1 VLTDITAAR
10 DAALADIEGAHT
22 LDDIAGLT
30 ARLLGKKGDLAQL
43 KSGLGRLGS
52 IDEKKAAGQ
61 AINDAVSAVASA
73 LDQRRGALAAAALA
87 ARVEAERL
95 DLTEY
100 VGKPTRGHAHL
111 VTQAWE
117 RLEDVFIGLGFQIA
131 EGPEVETDWH
141 NFEALNMGVG
151 HPARGEFD
159 TLFVDHVTPDGK
171 AGTTLL
177 RTHTSPVQIR
187 TMLESEPPIY
197 IVAPGRVFR
206 RDTPDATH
214 MPVFHQIEGLVID
227 RDITMADLAG
237 TIEAFTKAFFGPGF
251 TSRLRP
257 SYFPFT
263 EPSAEFDIQ
272 RPDGSWIELGGCG
285 MVHPNVLR
293 AGGLDPEEWSGFAFG
308 FGIDRM
314 AKERHGVED
323 IRDMYTN
330 DIRFLE
336 QFP

>member
-1 VLTDITAAR
+1 MLTDITAAR
-10 DAALADIEGAHT
+10 HAA
-22 LDDIAGLT
+22 LDDIAAATTPDAIASLT
-30 ARLLGKKGDLAQL
+30 TRLTGKKGDLAQL
-43 KSGLGRLGS
+43 KARLGS
-52 IDEKKAAGQ
+52 LESIDDKKAAGA
-61 AINDAVSAVASA
+61 AINE
-73 LDQRRGALAAAALA
+73 ALAAVTDALEARRTQLGVEALA
-87 ARVEAERL
+87 LRVEEERL
-95 DLTEY
+95 DLTEF
-100 VGKPTRGHAHL
+100 VGTPFRGHAHL

-117 RLEDVFIGLGFQIA
+117 RLEDVFIGLGFQVA

-141 NFEALNMGVG
+141 NFEALNMPIG
-151 HPARGEFD
+151 HPARGEWD
-159 TLFVDHVTPDGK
+159 TLFVDHVPPGGK
-171 AGTTLL
+171 PGTTVL

-187 TMLESEPPIY
+187 TMLEREPPIY

-227 RDITMADLAG
+227 RGITMADLAG

-272 RPDGSWIELGGCG
+272 RPDGGWIELGGCG

-293 AGGLDPEEWSGFAFG
+293 AGGLDPEDWSGFAFG

-314 AKERHGVED
+314 AKERHGVAD
-323 IRDMYTN
+323 IREMFTD
-330 DIRFLE
+330 DIRFVE
-336 QFP
+336 QF